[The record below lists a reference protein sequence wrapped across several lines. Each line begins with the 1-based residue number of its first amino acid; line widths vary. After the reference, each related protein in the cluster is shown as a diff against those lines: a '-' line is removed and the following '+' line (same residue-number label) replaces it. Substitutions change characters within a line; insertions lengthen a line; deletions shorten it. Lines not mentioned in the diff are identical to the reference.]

1 MPEFKLLEGGGMCVK
16 QKKIRDF
23 FQYRWVLSGTLKG
36 GMLCGNVA
44 WLFYRDVRGFVL
56 LPVFLVICLWKEK
69 KREKNRK
76 TEREQQLFAEW
87 LGFLKEALA
96 VGYSLES
103 AVGEAQRGMLTSYSE
118 TESFLMAVTRMQRK
132 MRLGVTVEEAFAGLA
147 DECSCEEAGEFSEVL
162 CIAKRT
168 GGVMQQVISNT
179 ERIIREKQEA
189 LRHIRAVLRSRE
201 YEMCIMKY
209 MPFAML
215 LYMQLFLPEFLAPL
229 YRNLYGVCVMS
240 AGLAIYGILVM
251 LVERIGTVSV

>member
-1 MPEFKLLEGGGMCVK
+1 MCVK
-16 QKKIRDF
+16 QKKIKVF
-23 FQYRWVLSGTLKG
+23 NQYRWVLSGAVRG
-36 GMLCGNVA
+36 GMLCGSVA

-56 LPVFLVICLWKEK
+56 LPVFLAICLWREK

-103 AVGEAQRGMLTSYSE
+103 AVGEAQRSMLTSYGE
-118 TESFLMAVTRMQRK
+118 TEPFLMAVTRMQRK
-132 MRLGVTVEEAFAGLA
+132 MRLGVNVEEAFAGLA
-147 DECSCEEAGEFSEVL
+147 DECSCEEAREFSEVL

-168 GGVMQQVISNT
+168 GGAVQQVISNT
-179 ERIIREKQEA
+179 ERVIREKQEA

-201 YEMCIMKY
+201 YEMRIMKY

-215 LYMQLFLPEFLAPL
+215 LYMQLFLPEFLTPL
-229 YRNLYGVCVMS
+229 YQNLYGVGVMS
-240 AGLAIYGILVM
+240 VGLVIYGILVM
-251 LVERIGTVSV
+251 LIDRIGTVSI